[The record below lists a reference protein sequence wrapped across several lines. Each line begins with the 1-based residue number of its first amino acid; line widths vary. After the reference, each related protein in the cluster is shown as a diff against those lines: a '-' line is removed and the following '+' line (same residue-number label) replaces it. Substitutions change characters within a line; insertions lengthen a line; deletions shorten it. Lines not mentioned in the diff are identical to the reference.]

1 MPRYAKYGFA
11 YPSLPQ
17 KFMNEL
23 TYSYRRLPHWPRWN
37 RRWGLDSTNLRVFTS
52 VYRLGDLLYFG
63 QLFKACANNYFA
75 QSTHIFRKKIKGVK
89 NFHFSSAIISGQLF
103 IGLWWLFTGHPGLYN
118 GSLILGHFLR
128 TDATRSSPSS
138 LRRSQRWDKGQ
149 DSLRLTSKNWT
160 PFTNVRRKRKWSR
173 RRSSPSRRAPMPIRM
188 DFALLGKLI

>member
-1 MPRYAKYGFA
+1 MSWHTHTDACHIGRDEIGDEDLIPQISG
-11 YPSLPQ
+11 SLPVCTDWAIYCTLGNFS
-17 KFMNEL
+17 KPVL
-23 TYSYRRLPHWPRWN
+23 TIILPNPP
-37 RRWGLDSTNLRVFTS
+37 TF
-52 VYRLGDLLYFG
+52 LG
-63 QLFKACANNYFA
+63 
-75 QSTHIFRKKIKGVK
+75 KKIKGVK
-89 NFHFSSAIISGQLF
+89 NFHFSCAIISGPLF

-160 PFTNVRRKRKWSR
+160 PFTNVRRRRKWSRR

-188 DFALLGKLI
+188 DFALLGKLIWSGCWEEY